1 MVESNRATRGFALG
15 SPLLVLFILGTI
27 APNTA
32 PAQPSAASQ
41 PNIRYHLGDNPAWAS
56 PSFDDSSWAVAPNGV
71 WPLPS
76 FHSDGIVW
84 VRFRVPVPA
93 GSTAGLALRL
103 VRPYLRLVRP
113 YSNAASEQI
122 FLDSALIGHIGRL
135 PPAPQ
140 AVILQNSTLAV
151 AATVP
156 AQESFATVALR
167 LWYHPYVRY
176 AGGADSI
183 RSQLASA
190 AVLNERRRADRL
202 ALILSWL
209 PVLSLS
215 ALLALIGIGLLGLW
229 YWSRR
234 RELLWFSLLLVLYPL
249 CQLILA
255 LPALT
260 PRPLT
265 SHLSAGL
272 TVLGDATTM
281 FVTVEFL
288 WIIFDLR
295 NRWLRILLHS
305 AWVVFNGAEL
315 VASFTDSGFSHI
327 AWTMLILTAAVS
339 VFNLGTLL
347 IDLRFLVTGPNRAIA
362 AGMAVIP
369 VASSLIIW
377 LHLDPINLFGI
388 PHLDLFDAGFL
399 FAGVFLF
406 VMLVRRALAASRQ
419 GARLR
424 MELAAARE
432 VQQQLVPAVLP
443 GIDAF
448 RIEAAYLPALEVG
461 GDFYQILPQRGGSTL
476 LVLGD
481 VSGKGLKA
489 AMTGSVVLGALRAL
503 SQEGLSP
510 AQILSRLNW
519 QLAASSDGGFV
530 TSLCA
535 RIATDGTLI
544 LANAGH
550 LAPYRNGREIPLE
563 SSLPLG
569 LAADAQYTE
578 SALTLAP
585 GDTLTFL
592 SDGVVE
598 AQNAARELFGFE
610 RTRRISTQSA
620 EAIAAAAQAFGQ
632 EDDITVLT
640 LTYASMGAVHA

>member
-1 MVESNRATRGFALG
+1 MRR
-15 SPLLVLFILGTI
+15 SPLLLLLILGAI

-32 PAQPSAASQ
+32 PAQSSPASQ
-41 PNIRYHLGDNPAWAS
+41 QNVRYYLGDNPAWAS
-56 PSFDDSSWAVAPNGV
+56 PSFDDSSWPVAPDGV

-76 FHSDGIVW
+76 FRSEGIVW

-93 GSTAGLALRL
+93 RCTAGLALRL
-103 VRPYLRLVRP
+103 VRPYLRPVGP

-122 FLDSALIGHIGRL
+122 FLDGALIGHIGKL

-140 AVILQNSTLAV
+140 AVILQNSTVAV
-151 AATVP
+151 ATTVP
-156 AQESFATVALR
+156 PQESFATVALR
-167 LWYHPYVRY
+167 LWYHPHVRY
-176 AGGADSI
+176 GGGADSI

-190 AVLNERRRADRL
+190 AVLNERQRVDRL
-202 ALILSWL
+202 VLILSWL
-209 PVLSLS
+209 PVLSLN

-249 CQLILA
+249 CELILA
-255 LPALT
+255 LPALAL
-260 PRPLT
+260 RPLT
-265 SHLSAGL
+265 FHLSAGL

-288 WIIFDLR
+288 RIIFDLR
-295 NRWLRILLHS
+295 NHWLRILLHS
-305 AWVVFNGAEL
+305 AWVVFNAAEL
-315 VASFTDSGFSHI
+315 VASFANSGSSHI
-327 AWTMLILTAAVS
+327 AWTMLIVTVAVS

-347 IDLRFLVTGPNRAIA
+347 IDLRFLVTGPNRTIA

-369 VASSLIIW
+369 AASSLIIW
-377 LHLDPINLFGI
+377 LHLDPTNLFGI
-388 PHLDLFDAGFL
+388 PHLDLFDAGYL
-399 FAGVFLF
+399 IAGAFLF

-419 GARLR
+419 GAHLR

-432 VQQQLVPAVLP
+432 VQQQLVPAMLP
-443 GIDAF
+443 RIDAF
-448 RIEAAYLPALEVG
+448 RIEAAYLPAEEVG
-461 GDFYQILPQRGGSTL
+461 GDFFQILPQRGGSTL
-476 LVLGD
+476 LVIGD

-503 SQEGLSP
+503 SQECLSP
-510 AQILSRLNW
+510 AQILSRLNQ

-530 TSLCA
+530 TCLCA

-550 LAPYRNGREIPLE
+550 LPPYRNGGEIE
-563 SSLPLG
+563 IDSGLPLG
-569 LAADAQYTE
+569 LTADAAHSE
-578 SALTLAP
+578 CALTLAP

-610 RTRRISTQSA
+610 RTRQISSQSA
-620 EAIAAAAQAFGQ
+620 EQIAAAARAFGQ
-632 EDDITVLT
+632 QDDITVLT
-640 LTYASMGAVHA
+640 LSFSSAEVLHA